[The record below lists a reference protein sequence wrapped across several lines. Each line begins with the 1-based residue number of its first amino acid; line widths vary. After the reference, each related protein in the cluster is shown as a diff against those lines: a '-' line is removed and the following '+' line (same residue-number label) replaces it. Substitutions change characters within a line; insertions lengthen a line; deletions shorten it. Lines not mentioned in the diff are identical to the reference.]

1 MGDRMTDSDRVA
13 LTQAAIGVFE
23 RSWRARARVVEEVES
38 AGRDVLTDA
47 EQAEFLRL
55 TSIINN
61 LNSPHWRPPAWP
73 CEVQQA
79 TDGR

>member
-1 MGDRMTDSDRVA
+1 MSDRMTDTDRVV
-13 LTQAAIGVFE
+13 LTQSAIAVFE
-23 RSWRARARVVEEVES
+23 RAWRARARVVEAVEC

-61 LNSPHWRPPAWP
+61 LNSPHWRPPTWP